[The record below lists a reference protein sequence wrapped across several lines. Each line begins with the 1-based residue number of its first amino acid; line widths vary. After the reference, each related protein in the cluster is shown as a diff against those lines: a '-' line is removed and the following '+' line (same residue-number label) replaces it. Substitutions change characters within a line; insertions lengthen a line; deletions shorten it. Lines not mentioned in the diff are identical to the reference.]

1 MLASIAFKVLLS
13 VEAVVIVELNA
24 ALFNVSG
31 FTVVLS
37 SVSSDGRSLS
47 EVILKVAFFLSLEVI
62 SLSP

>member
-1 MLASIAFKVLLS
+1 MLPSIAFKVLLS

-31 FTVVLS
+31 FTVGLS
-37 SVSSDGRSLS
+37 SVSSDVSLS
-47 EVILKVAFFLSLEVI
+47 VAVLKVPFCFSLVVI